1 MGIWS
6 IAKHGLFNFQ
16 WINLQ
21 VLDMHLEIEAALAK
35 NVEPEDDLECE
46 LAQLLTPEDTLEKQ
60 LKGLSVI
67 AGEIFSAI

>member
-21 VLDMHLEIEAALAK
+21 VLDVHHEIEAAMVK
-35 NVEPEDDLECE
+35 TTEPEDDMECE
-46 LAQLLTPEDTLEKQ
+46 LAQLLKPEDTLEKQ

-67 AGEIFSAI
+67 AGEILTVN

>member
-1 MGIWS
+1 
-6 IAKHGLFNFQ
+6 
-16 WINLQ
+16 
-21 VLDMHLEIEAALAK
+21 MHLEIEAALAK